1 MAISIGDRLPEAT
14 FTLMGGEGPD
24 QKTTADIFGGK
35 KVVLFAVPGAFTPT
49 CSKQHLPGFVEN
61 ADKIKAHGIDTI
73 ACISVNDVFVMDA
86 WGKSAGADGKVMM
99 LADGSANFAKKI
111 GLEMDLSERGLGVR
125 SKRYAMIVEDGV
137 VKTLEI
143 EDAPGSA
150 EKSGAEAIAKLLA

>member
-1 MAISIGDRLPEAT
+1 MAISVGDRLPDAT
-14 FTLMGGEGPD
+14 FAVMGGEGPD

-61 ADKIKAHGIDTI
+61 ADKIKAKGIDAI
-73 ACISVNDVFVMDA
+73 ACTAVNDVFVMDA
-86 WGKSAGADGKVMM
+86 WGKSAGADGKIMM
-99 LADGSANFAKKI
+99 LADGSANFAKKL
-111 GLEMDLSERGLGVR
+111 GLEMDLSERGLGMR

-137 VKTLEI
+137 VKALEI

-150 EKSGAEAIAKLLA
+150 EKSGAEAIAKLLD